1 MDSFNCFSSINN
13 YDQEE
18 ISKKKNRKWIN
29 NYLNYLNFRQIVNPY
44 LLQENMNSIMI
55 DLCKTNINQL
65 IKSNKN
71 IDAHC
76 QEVNSVDF
84 NS

>member
-1 MDSFNCFSSINN
+1 
-13 YDQEE
+13 
-18 ISKKKNRKWIN
+18 
-29 NYLNYLNFRQIVNPY
+29 
-44 LLQENMNSIMI
+44 MNSIMI

-84 NS
+84 NAFNEYLLSTS